1 MMRRT
6 GKRALEL
13 WTATEAGCGGGST
26 KSACVVVSD
35 IAAVLPEKMQ
45 GFLNRTVRVG
55 ENHCVSVERLVA
67 DAMPRGYD
75 EDISLAPLNHD
86 VLTSPG
92 RDHTA
97 TPSLDWHKDSRIGRT
112 VSGRSKAFRQ

>member
-26 KSACVVVSD
+26 KSACAGMSD

-45 GFLNRTVRVG
+45 GFLNWTVRVG
-55 ENHCVSVERLVA
+55 ENHCVSVERLVT

-75 EDISLAPLNHD
+75 EDISLAPLNYD
-86 VLTSPG
+86 VLPAWG

-97 TPSLDWHKDSRIGRT
+97 ALTLDWHKDCRISRAISCAGEPLR
-112 VSGRSKAFRQ
+112 

>member
-13 WTATEAGCGGGST
+13 WTATEAGCGGVST

-55 ENHCVSVERLVA
+55 ENHCVSVERLVTN
-67 DAMPRGYD
+67 AMPRGYD

-86 VLTSPG
+86 VLTGAG
-92 RDHTA
+92 RYNTA
-97 TPSLDWHKDSRIGRT
+97 ALSLDWYEDCCIRRAIS
-112 VSGRSKAFRQ
+112 